1 MHRAARAVASF
12 WRKAYEDGLTGLAAM
27 VAYNLLLSIFPL
39 ALIALFVAGRVL
51 RSPELAASV
60 INDAR
65 TIFPT
70 AAQSTLVEGVRRLQ
84 QSSTTV
90 GIVALVSSLWVGASF
105 WGALDTAFC
114 RIYHLPCRSWV
125 RQKLFGFGMLF
136 VVLIFI
142 AASVAVPTVQSLA
155 VSSAEDL
162 PFGLADARDLVYY
175 GGIALG
181 LLILFIALCITYAA
195 VPKGAIP
202 WSCVWPGALGGDDR
216 DGRGRRD
223 VPALPLEHLDAEDR
237 DERGLRADRARLV
250 LRAGAGRARRRGRST
265 SCALSGCGSTGGT
278 VDLPAP
284 RVATSRPVAPAASQ
298 ASRARGDRSDASEG
312 EMFVEAIRPRTTVTR
327 AFGIGPEVLSRSPES
342 RRSSFTTPRPIG
354 ALSLIRAQLPSSVKM
369 RTLHLI
375 LPAAVFGCLLTAPVA
390 FAAAATV
397 RTHR

>member
-155 VSSAEDL
+155 VSGAEDL

-181 LLILFIALCITYAA
+181 LLILFVALCITYAA

-202 WSCVWPGALGGDDR
+202 WSCVWPGALGATIAMGIVDATFPLYLTNISTLR
-216 DGRGRRD
+216 IGTSA
-223 VPALPLEHLDAEDR
+223 VFVLIALVWFYVLA
-237 DERGLRADRARLV
+237 LV
-250 LRAGAGRARRRGRST
+250 VLAGAVVNELRFERVR
-265 SCALSGCGSTGGT
+265 STGGT

-284 RVATSRPVAPAASQ
+284 RVATSPPGAPAPIP
-298 ASRARGDRSDASEG
+298 ASRARADRSDGSEG
-312 EMFVEAIRPRTTVTR
+312 ESGT
-327 AFGIGPEVLSRSPES
+327 
-342 RRSSFTTPRPIG
+342 
-354 ALSLIRAQLPSSVKM
+354 
-369 RTLHLI
+369 
-375 LPAAVFGCLLTAPVA
+375 
-390 FAAAATV
+390 
-397 RTHR
+397 

>member
-1 MHRAARAVASF
+1 VHRAARAVASF
-12 WRKAYEDGLTGLAAM
+12 WRKSYEDGLTGLAAM

-90 GIVALVSSLWVGASF
+90 GIVALVSALWVGASF

-142 AASVAVPTVQSLA
+142 AASVAVPTVQALA
-155 VSSAEDL
+155 VSGAEDL
-162 PFGLADARDLVYY
+162 PFGLADARDVVYY
-175 GGIALG
+175 GGVVVG
-181 LLILFIALCITYAA
+181 LLVLFVALCITYAA

-202 WSCVWPGALGGDDR
+202 WSCVWPGALGATIAMGIVDATF
-216 DGRGRRD
+216 
-223 VPALPLEHLDAEDR
+223 PIYLTNISALRIGTSAVFVLIA
-237 DERGLRADRARLV
+237 LV
-250 LRAGAGRARRRGRST
+250 WFYVLAIVVLAGAVVNELRFERVRR
-265 SCALSGCGSTGGT
+265 TGGT

-284 RVATSRPVAPAASQ
+284 RAARSRPGAASPIP
-298 ASRARGDRSDASEG
+298 ASRARADRSDGTEDANG
-312 EMFVEAIRPRTTVTR
+312 T
-327 AFGIGPEVLSRSPES
+327 
-342 RRSSFTTPRPIG
+342 
-354 ALSLIRAQLPSSVKM
+354 
-369 RTLHLI
+369 
-375 LPAAVFGCLLTAPVA
+375 
-390 FAAAATV
+390 
-397 RTHR
+397 

>member
-1 MHRAARAVASF
+1 MHRAARAVAAF

-155 VSSAEDL
+155 VSGAKDL
-162 PFGLADARDLVYY
+162 PFGLGRRARPRLLRRDRGRPADPLRRAVHHLRGGAQGRDPVVLRVAGRAR
-175 GGIALG
+175 
-181 LLILFIALCITYAA
+181 
-195 VPKGAIP
+195 
-202 WSCVWPGALGGDDR
+202 GDGR
-216 DGRGRRD
+216 DGHRRRHL
-223 VPALPLEHLDAEDR
+223 PAVSLEHLDPEDR

-250 LRAGAGRARRRGRST
+250 LRAGAGRARRRGGQR
-265 SCALSGCGSTGGT
+265 
-278 VDLPAP
+278 
-284 RVATSRPVAPAASQ
+284 
-298 ASRARGDRSDASEG
+298 
-312 EMFVEAIRPRTTVTR
+312 
-327 AFGIGPEVLSRSPES
+327 
-342 RRSSFTTPRPIG
+342 
-354 ALSLIRAQLPSSVKM
+354 
-369 RTLHLI
+369 
-375 LPAAVFGCLLTAPVA
+375 AAV
-390 FAAAATV
+390 
-397 RTHR
+397 